1 MAPLLL
7 RPPAPPRPR
16 YLQPEPTKNA
26 RVEML
31 AVLNKSEGVTCGA
44 AQGDGQSEDTGL
56 RTGNVVRPEEES
68 PARNVEYFKNKQDI
82 AINEV
87 EVNQAQLV
95 GGRQVRELGILSKG
109 RKRYES
115 FIVCRYE
122 MSGQLDYCK
131 VGSDSVAEV
140 VITIRSS
147 RGDKREKWRPSPG
160 SAIFCSGTFCPLS
173 SSILI

>member
-82 AINEV
+82 AINV
-87 EVNQAQLV
+87 Q
-95 GGRQVRELGILSKG
+95 
-109 RKRYES
+109 
-115 FIVCRYE
+115 
-122 MSGQLDYCK
+122 
-131 VGSDSVAEV
+131 
-140 VITIRSS
+140 
-147 RGDKREKWRPSPG
+147 
-160 SAIFCSGTFCPLS
+160 
-173 SSILI
+173 

>member
-1 MAPLLL
+1 
-7 RPPAPPRPR
+7 
-16 YLQPEPTKNA
+16 
-26 RVEML
+26 ML
-31 AVLNKSEGVTCGA
+31 AALNKSEGVTCGA

-115 FIVCRYE
+115 CICCRYE

>member
-1 MAPLLL
+1 
-7 RPPAPPRPR
+7 
-16 YLQPEPTKNA
+16 
-26 RVEML
+26 ML

-109 RKRYES
+109 RKRYE
-115 FIVCRYE
+115 
-122 MSGQLDYCK
+122 
-131 VGSDSVAEV
+131 
-140 VITIRSS
+140 
-147 RGDKREKWRPSPG
+147 
-160 SAIFCSGTFCPLS
+160 
-173 SSILI
+173 